1 MLGFLKRLL
10 LVFRCRDF
18 GKSFVHNATCLK
30 SSMTH
35 LLYWLI
41 DWLILIYRDP
51 SPFCGNKLTSVT
63 PDPNLFFD
71 AHVSISFVS
80 CYCQCHFHFHVHFH
94 VHFNCRS
101 YDRFIH
107 FLYLCLRI
115 FATVSNLCLFIRFV
129 PVPVVPVPDSS
140 PSSTLL
146 LLCLSVIVIFVFIT
160 GSANGRVRR

>member
-1 MLGFLKRLL
+1 M
-10 LVFRCRDF
+10 
-18 GKSFVHNATCLK
+18 SFSL
-30 SSMTH
+30 
-35 LLYWLI
+35 
-41 DWLILIYRDP
+41 
-51 SPFCGNKLTSVT
+51 
-63 PDPNLFFD
+63 
-71 AHVSISFVS
+71 S
-80 CYCQCHFHFHVHFH
+80 CPLSRSL
-94 VHFNCRS
+94 CRS

-115 FATVSNLCLFIRFV
+115 FANVSNLCLFIQFVPVPVV

>member
-1 MLGFLKRLL
+1 MFNCVVQGRIEMLGFLKRLL

-94 VHFNCRS
+94 VHFVVLMIVSYTFSTCVCVSLPLCRIFVS
-101 YDRFIH
+101 LSD
-107 FLYLCLRI
+107 LYLFL
-115 FATVSNLCLFIRFV
+115 LYLFL
-129 PVPVVPVPDSS
+129 
-140 PSSTLL
+140 TLPL
-146 LLCLSVIVIFVFIT
+146 HLPCYY
-160 GSANGRVRR
+160 SAFLW